1 MENEKRKAKN
11 EKQKTISE
19 KRKAKNKK
27 RVTKNEKQTNFS
39 LLEKIWIYLGLLK
52 RYIHAKRL
60 FWYTLLLVSGQGG
73 KPFIFFF
80 NQSVC
85 WIKCIGEYRLTDE
98 KILYF
103 FKSFVCLYA
112 SILGSVRIYM
122 YQNFH
127 WHLQSIEI
135 QMICSGSSLFAFAV
149 TESRKYN
156 VLKLMKIQS
165 KSQPSRPTR

>member
-1 MENEKRKAKN
+1 MSKYDIRPHFNRILNVKIRYSARLCKMENEKRKAKN

-52 RYIHAKRL
+52 RYIHAERL

-85 WIKCIGEYRLTDE
+85 
-98 KILYF
+98 
-103 FKSFVCLYA
+103 
-112 SILGSVRIYM
+112 
-122 YQNFH
+122 
-127 WHLQSIEI
+127 
-135 QMICSGSSLFAFAV
+135 
-149 TESRKYN
+149 
-156 VLKLMKIQS
+156 
-165 KSQPSRPTR
+165 